1 MKSKPTPKTD
11 PPGSVLAPCFD
22 EPTNM
27 TLRDENL
34 SKLRPPNWAKC
45 LAWLLEKSWRASVL
59 SICLDLLAGAIGLLA
74 GFVLSVNFLGVEAEF
89 QEYIVPFIAYNIF
102 LFLVVYLIS
111 GYEHFR
117 TRRPEAELRI
127 IVVAAYWAIFLVF
140 TINFVIYRD
149 IMFSRYIF
157 VVGFIISLSSM
168 IIFRFGLRGLLIKL
182 WKFGLAREHALII
195 GDSMKDIEWL
205 INHLKIQQYY
215 GFDIKGYL
223 SESPISL
230 KSNFYYFGDIKSL
243 KNIVK
248 DLKIEKIFFALS
260 GYDNHRH
267 QSLLSQLEECTKL
280 NVTAMIISPIF
291 KDFNS
296 ELTLDGHTGI
306 FAIDRKEPAYANWGY
321 RFIKRSM
328 DIGGSALGLV
338 LSLPLW
344 LLVIICIKFSDG
356 SPIFFRHPRVGKNGR
371 IFYPIKFRTMVVDA
385 EKILNGDPKLLR
397 KFNKKSKLAED
408 PRVTPVGRWLRRFSL
423 DELPQL
429 INVLK
434 GDMSLVG
441 PRPVDENELQRYGD
455 FKWERQKVRPGLTG
469 FWQIGGRSFLSYDE
483 RIQMD
488 KFYIYKCNIWMD
500 LVILLE
506 TPFKIFRGYG
516 AL

>member
-1 MKSKPTPKTD
+1 MKSKTTSHID
-11 PPGSVLAPCFD
+11 SHDSVMSPYFEELND
-22 EPTNM
+22 M
-27 TLRDENL
+27 TLHGGNFSR
-34 SKLRPPNWAKC
+34 SRPPIWAKC

-74 GFVLSVNFLGVEAEF
+74 GFILSVNYFGVEAEF
-89 QEYIVPFIAYNIF
+89 HEYIVPFIAYNIF
-102 LFLVVYLIS
+102 LILVAYLIS

-117 TRRPEAELRI
+117 TRRPEAELKI
-127 IVVAAYWAIFLVF
+127 IVVAAYWALFLVF
-140 TINFVIYRD
+140 AINFVIYKA

-157 VVGFIISLSSM
+157 LVGFMISLSSM
-168 IIFRFGLRGLLIKL
+168 LTFRFGLRGLLIKL
-182 WKFGLAREHALII
+182 WKFGLAKENALII
-195 GDSMKDIEWL
+195 GDSKKDIDWL
-205 INHLKIQQYY
+205 TNHLRIQQYY
-215 GFDIKGYL
+215 SFDIKGYL
-223 SESPISL
+223 SENPISL
-230 KSNFYYFGDIKSL
+230 KSNFDYLGNIKSL
-243 KNIVK
+243 NNLVK

-267 QSLLSQLEECTKL
+267 QNLLSQLEECAKL

-296 ELTLDGHTGI
+296 ELTLDGYTGI
-306 FAIDRKEPAYANWGY
+306 FAVDRKEPTYANWGY

-338 LSLPLW
+338 LSLPIW

-356 SPIFFRHPRVGKNGR
+356 SPVFFRHPRVGKNGR
-371 IFYPIKFRTMVVDA
+371 IFYPIKFRTMVVEA
-385 EKILNGDPKLLR
+385 EKILNGDPNLLSE
-397 KFNKKSKLAED
+397 FNKKSKLAED
-408 PRVTPVGRWLRRFSL
+408 PRVTPVGRWLRKFSL

-429 INVLK
+429 LNVLK

-441 PRPVDENELQRYGD
+441 PRPVDENELERYGD
-455 FKWERQKVRPGLTG
+455 FKWKRQEVRPGLTG

-488 KFYIYKCNIWMD
+488 RFYIYKCNIWMD
-500 LVILLE
+500 LVILLQ

>member
-1 MKSKPTPKTD
+1 MKSKPTPKPD
-11 PPGSVLAPCFD
+11 SSGSVMTSYSD

-27 TLRDENL
+27 TLPQGNF
-34 SKLRPPNWAKC
+34 SKLTPPNWARY
-45 LAWLLEKSWRASVL
+45 LAWLLGKSWRASVL
-59 SICLDLLAGAIGLLA
+59 SICLDLLAGAVGLLA
-74 GFVLSVNFLGVEAEF
+74 GFILSVNYFGVEAEF
-89 QEYIVPFIAYNIF
+89 PEYVVPFMAYNIF
-102 LFLVVYLIS
+102 LILMVYLIS

-117 TRRPEAELRI
+117 TRRPETELKI

-140 TINFVIYRD
+140 AINFVIYKD

-157 VVGFIISLSSM
+157 LVGFMISLSSM
-168 IIFRFGLRGLLIKL
+168 LTFRFGLRGLLIKL
-182 WKFGLAREHALII
+182 WNFGLARENALII

-223 SESPISL
+223 SENPISL
-230 KSNFYYFGDIKSL
+230 EKTFDYLGDIKSL
-243 KNIVK
+243 HNIVK

-260 GYDNHRH
+260 DYDNHRH
-267 QSLLSQLEECTKL
+267 HNLLSQLEECAKN
-280 NVTAMIISPIF
+280 NVTAMIISPIY

-296 ELTLDGHTGI
+296 ELTLDGYTGI
-306 FAIDRKEPAYANWGY
+306 FAIDRKEPAYGNWGY
-321 RFIKRSM
+321 RFIKRSV
-328 DIGGSALGLV
+328 DIGGSALGLL
-338 LSLPLW
+338 LSLPIW
-344 LLVIICIKFSDG
+344 LLIIICIKFSDG
-356 SPIFFRHPRVGKNGR
+356 SPIFFWHPRVGKNGR
-371 IFYPIKFRTMVVDA
+371 IFYLIKFRTMLVDA
-385 EKILNGDPKLLR
+385 EKILNNDPKLL
-397 KFNKKSKLAED
+397 KEFNRKSKLIED
-408 PRVTPVGRWLRRFSL
+408 PRVTSVGRWLRKFSL

-429 INVLK
+429 LNVLK

-469 FWQIGGRSFLSYDE
+469 FWQIGGRSFLSYDD

-500 LVILLE
+500 LVILLQ